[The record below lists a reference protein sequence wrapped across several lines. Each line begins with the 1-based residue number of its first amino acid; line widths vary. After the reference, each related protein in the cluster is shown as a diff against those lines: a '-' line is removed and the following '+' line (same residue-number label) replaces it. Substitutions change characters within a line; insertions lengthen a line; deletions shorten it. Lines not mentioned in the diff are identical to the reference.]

1 MKQPDN
7 ATDFHCETDRSDIH
21 VSTWAIGALIVL
33 GVLAWALIVL
43 GCAYA
48 IHAIRTR
55 PVPPPQHTPAPFS
68 VRAPIA
74 ILLCALAV
82 SCASPNP
89 SPDYPLRV
97 IRDPVTEELP
107 DVQFAP

>member
-1 MKQPDN
+1 MKHPND
-7 ATDFHCETDRSDIH
+7 ATDFNCATDRYPYRGFGLTLLAS
-21 VSTWAIGALIVL
+21 IVL